1 MNLFLPADIDKWDLH
16 MLHWT
21 AWERGIKS
29 LYYCRSKS
37 ISRAGFAGQLEKKAS
52 HAAQIAKTDYEEC
65 LSCQ

>member
-1 MNLFLPADIDKWDLH
+1 

-37 ISRAGFAGQLEKKAS
+37 ISRAGFAGQLAKKDKGGVS
-52 HAAQIAKTDYEEC
+52 AAPRTDYEEC
-65 LSCQ
+65 LACQ